1 MSLTS
6 FTNLSFGRCIFP
18 KNNTKKY
25 LFNEI
30 GFKWVNNNSFLLR
43 KFSSGDCLIIN
54 CSLFTKINYFL
65 IIALSST
72 GESAIS
78 PAA

>member
-1 MSLTS
+1 MSLAS

-30 GFKWVNNNSFLLR
+30 GFKWVNNNSFLVR
-43 KFSSGDCLIIN
+43 KFSSGNCLIIN
-54 CSLFTKINYFL
+54 CSSFTKINYFFNK
-65 IIALSST
+65 IT
-72 GESAIS
+72 FTVESAIS

>member
-54 CSLFTKINYFL
+54 CSLFTKINYFFNN
-65 IIALSST
+65 IT
-72 GESAIS
+72 FTVESAIS